1 MTTKLIPATAG
12 QWVDFRN
19 SGKPLSWYQAV
30 KAQGVVGVFID
41 SATGGYGT
49 DVGYALQA
57 GLEVQLFQGYY
68 DAMWSSTTVA
78 VSQGNRMARAAR
90 TVYAPSGET
99 CWLDA
104 EGMPSGM
111 SGTAWL
117 DWVNAW
123 SGEVNRAGYNCG
135 IYLNGP
141 YPVTSA
147 QLYTDLPYIHHYWH
161 GISSMTPD
169 VAVRGYTVS
178 QNQVNVGLDGRVVD
192 WDTVYPD
199 NLHQLPFAIVG
210 DTGSQSSTPPT
221 TATPTGTTATD
232 LSREVATLQKAV
244 VALNT
249 QVQGHGQALTAI
261 QGALTDLVKA
271 VTTIKLP

>member
-1 MTTKLIPATAG
+1 MATKLIPATAG

-49 DVGYALQA
+49 DVDYALWA
-57 GLEVQLFQGYY
+57 GLQVQLFQGYY
-68 DAMWSSTTVA
+68 DVMWDSVRTAT
-78 VSQGNRMARAAR
+78 SQGHRMVTAAQY
-90 TVYAPSGET
+90 VKSPQGMT

-123 SGEVNRAGYNCG
+123 SQIVNQAGYNGG
-135 IYLNGP
+135 IYLSGT

-161 GISSMTPD
+161 GISAMTPP
-169 VAVRGYTVS
+169 VATRGYTVS
-178 QNQVNVGLDGRVVD
+178 QNQVNVGLDGHVVD

-199 NLHQLPFAIVG
+199 KLHQLPFAMV
-210 DTGSQSSTPPT
+210 DDAVRQSPSV
-221 TATPTGTTATD
+221 TATPTGTAATD

-244 VALNT
+244 VSLNT
-249 QVQGHGQALTAI
+249 QVQGHGQALTVI

-271 VTTIKLP
+271 VAAIKLP

>member
-1 MTTKLIPATAG
+1 MATKLIPATAG

-49 DVGYALQA
+49 DVDYALWA
-57 GLEVQLFQGYY
+57 GLQVQLFQGYY
-68 DAMWSSTTVA
+68 DAMWDSVSTAT
-78 VSQGNRMARAAR
+78 SQGHRMVTAAQY
-90 TVYAPSGET
+90 VKSPQGMT

-123 SGEVNRAGYNCG
+123 SQIVNQAGYNCG

-147 QLYTDLPYIHHYWH
+147 QLYTNLPYIHHYWH
-161 GISSMTPD
+161 GISAMTPP
-169 VAVRGYTVS
+169 VATRGYTVS
-178 QNQVNVGLDGRVVD
+178 QNQVNVGLDGHVVD
-192 WDTVYPD
+192 WDTVYRD
-199 NLHQLPFAIVG
+199 QLHQLPFAMVSNTVG
-210 DTGSQSSTPPT
+210 TPTTSTPSVPDLAQVITDLNHLSSTV
-221 TATPTGTTATD
+221 GTIGKTVGSHAQ
-232 LSREVATLQKAV
+232 TL
-244 VALNT
+244 N
-249 QVQGHGQALTAI
+249 ALTKALDTLI
-261 QGALTDLVKA
+261 QAAKDI
-271 VTTIKLP
+271 TIP